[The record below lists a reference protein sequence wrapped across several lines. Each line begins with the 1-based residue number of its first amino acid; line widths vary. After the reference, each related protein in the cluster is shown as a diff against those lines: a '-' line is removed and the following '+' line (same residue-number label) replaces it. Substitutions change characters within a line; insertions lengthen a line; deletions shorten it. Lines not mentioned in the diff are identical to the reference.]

1 MRILRGEYSVPPGG
15 KIYLII
21 GRRLRGVDGRR
32 RRPVLGSDQARGR
45 LADRSNDRCAA
56 GPPPVSVSTWLA
68 GRARSR
74 PARTQ
79 TPWRAI
85 GETEKRVE
93 ALIEI
98 LGGVFEGIFEWR
110 RDRAERGG
118 AMKQPGAYPRG
129 GGDERPQGGG
139 QGLGGGPSSR
149 RATRQ

>member
-1 MRILRGEYSVPPGG
+1 MPPGG

-110 RDRAERGG
+110 RDRAERGEAREQTVAYQLG
-118 AMKQPGAYPRG
+118 GRDEQPQDG
-129 GGDERPQGGG
+129 Q
-139 QGLGGGPSSR
+139 QGLNVGTSCR
-149 RATRQ
+149 RGIRQ

>member
-1 MRILRGEYSVPPGG
+1 MPPGS

-110 RDRAERGG
+110 RDRAERGEAREQTVAYQLG
-118 AMKQPGAYPRG
+118 GRDEQPQDG
-129 GGDERPQGGG
+129 Q
-139 QGLGGGPSSR
+139 QGLSVGTSSR
-149 RATRQ
+149 RGIRQ